1 MHTQALL
8 CSQHMSEEVGGCVER
23 LVVGGGEEVMMG
35 GGEEVVVG
43 DGEEVTG
50 SLSLKLLTW
59 PHTGRMTEVNH
70 MHVWVIMWDH
80 VRS

>member
-1 MHTQALL
+1 MS
-8 CSQHMSEEVGGCVER
+8 SQCVKQMSVCGEGGAE
-23 LVVGGGEEVMMG
+23 GGGVR
-35 GGEEVVVG
+35 

-70 MHVWVIMWDH
+70 MYVWVIMWDH
-80 VRS
+80 VGSCEIM